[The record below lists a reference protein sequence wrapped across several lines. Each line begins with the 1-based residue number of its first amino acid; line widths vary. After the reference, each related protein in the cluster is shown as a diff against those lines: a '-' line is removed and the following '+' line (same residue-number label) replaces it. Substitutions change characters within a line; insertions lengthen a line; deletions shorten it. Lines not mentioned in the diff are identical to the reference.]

1 MAGVVGAGGAGNGA
15 TEVAG
20 AGAAVGGGVVLAG
33 TGAGVGVGAGVPGG
47 VGSTWA
53 PALAAASSA
62 LRVKA

>member
-1 MAGVVGAGGAGNGA
+1 MAGVVGVGGAGNGA
-15 TEVAG
+15 TEITG
-20 AGAAVGGGVVLAG
+20 AGAGGGVVLAG
-33 TGAGVGVGAGVPGG
+33 TGVGVPGG